1 MTWKTVY
8 LEEVEKW
15 LAQCNTQQ
23 LKAIAKELK
32 LLERCGN
39 ELTLPH
45 SKALGKGLFE
55 LRERKYGYRIR

>member
-45 SKALGKGLFE
+45 RGSFRTSIAKKFE
-55 LRERKYGYRIR
+55 AKLD